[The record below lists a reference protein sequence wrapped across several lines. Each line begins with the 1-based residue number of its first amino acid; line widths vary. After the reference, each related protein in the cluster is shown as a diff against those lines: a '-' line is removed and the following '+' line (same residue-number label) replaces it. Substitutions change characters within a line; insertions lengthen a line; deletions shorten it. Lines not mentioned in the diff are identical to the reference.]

1 MATGKLKLLK
11 RLALYFI
18 GQHGFHG
25 SLSPLQIHPNPELS
39 PLPCVLQTS
48 VPASVFQSL
57 GDCDGVPHSS
67 EATYYLIMW
76 RPCSK
81 MCFDHHS
88 TPSSSSSHRLIQR
101 KPHFLQHLRAPNS
114 PPSGPC
120 CMRPLQSTGISVCN
134 GQLPSLTKAG
144 LLPGS
149 HLLLSLR
156 TSLCFTWFPQGTPQE
171 GDPGTQRQ
179 PLTSTCPGTIGWWSS
194 LTPSLP

>member
-88 TPSSSSSHRLIQR
+88 TPSSSSTASYREN
-101 KPHFLQHLRAPNS
+101 PTFS
-114 PPSGPC
+114 
-120 CMRPLQSTGISVCN
+120 
-134 GQLPSLTKAG
+134 
-144 LLPGS
+144 
-149 HLLLSLR
+149 
-156 TSLCFTWFPQGTPQE
+156 
-171 GDPGTQRQ
+171 
-179 PLTSTCPGTIGWWSS
+179 STCVPQTHLPPGLAACVRCKVLES
-194 LTPSLP
+194 PCVMVNYPP